1 MPNTTFLNKIEN
13 TISKLCKDD
22 GLFDNWQT
30 DEIENKLASLHYYIE
45 SLNFNNI
52 TFPAIEI
59 NLNDYHQRLKAILH
73 KCTQYCNHGEPD
85 FDSVQKI
92 KTLLRQARALA
103 KGLGILLALGSL
115 DEEED
120 IPEWIHEELFE
131 VYIDP
136 ETGESH
142 SEKDTELAE
151 AIYRVIAEREHG
163 AHAQPDI
170 DASIIALTER
180 VSSLQLQIEETA
192 VIDLGDGMRGFLNGS
207 KARIVELQELHE
219 VVMHYFEPTHQKR
232 TQQIAKSAEET
243 YQAQT
248 KKARTT
254 LDANGL
260 NAGELI
266 ISSLE
271 ALRSVFLL
279 KEPLVEHEE
288 KLSWGQADISI
299 QRKPSSGNRGNLF
312 IRNVG
317 RYGYKP
323 EDGKVKKKDVLDV
336 FNEIIDYCGKDI
348 FNSILA
354 KYGHQP
360 EKITLTMLHLPNNKV
375 GNKLL
380 EKLKQHL
387 FLIFCAEILRYFP
400 LEGWDCQNMSAVKKL
415 PFAMA
420 LAIGIELLDAGE
432 IALEDLFEKDA
443 TLGPPTG
450 EGILK
455 NSNTIYK
462 KFAALLDKQQ
472 EYQAEWDM
480 TIGSFL
486 NAFPQGRVIKEKRE
500 YLAQLENAFG
510 DNLAPSKKRL

>member
-1 MPNTTFLNKIEN
+1 
-13 TISKLCKDD
+13 
-22 GLFDNWQT
+22 
-30 DEIENKLASLHYYIE
+30 
-45 SLNFNNI
+45 
-52 TFPAIEI
+52 
-59 NLNDYHQRLKAILH
+59 
-73 KCTQYCNHGEPD
+73 
-85 FDSVQKI
+85 
-92 KTLLRQARALA
+92 
-103 KGLGILLALGSL
+103 
-115 DEEED
+115 
-120 IPEWIHEELFE
+120 
-131 VYIDP
+131 
-136 ETGESH
+136 
-142 SEKDTELAE
+142 
-151 AIYRVIAEREHG
+151 
-163 AHAQPDI
+163 
-170 DASIIALTER
+170 
-180 VSSLQLQIEETA
+180 LQLQIEETA

-207 KARIVELQELHE
+207 KARIVELQQLHD
-219 VVMHYFEPTHQKR
+219 VVMHYFEPSHQKR
-232 TQQIAKSAEET
+232 TQQIAKSAEQI
-243 YQAQT
+243 YQAQA
-248 KKARTT
+248 KKVHTFV
-254 LDANGL
+254 DANEL

-288 KLSWGQADISI
+288 KLSWAQADISI

-317 RYGYKP
+317 RYGYKS
-323 EDGKVKKKDVLDV
+323 EDGKGKKKDVLDV

-360 EKITLTMLHLPNNKV
+360 DKISIAMLHLPNNKL

-400 LEGWDCQNMSAVKKL
+400 LEGWDCQDMSAVKKL

-432 IALEDLFEKDA
+432 IELEDLFEKDA
-443 TLGPPTG
+443 KLGPPTG

-455 NSNTIYK
+455 SPQAIYK

-486 NAFPQGRVIKEKRE
+486 NVFPKGRVIKDKRE
-500 YLAQLENAFG
+500 HLAQLENTFG
-510 DNLAPSKKRL
+510 NNVIPSKKRL